1 VAGLSVSYSGGPA
14 IFGVAIIEF
23 DGMLVRRE
31 RIYGGEPWTPRSGTD
46 PGAQAPA
53 DA

>member
-1 VAGLSVSYSGGPA
+1 MAGLSVSYSGGPA

-31 RIYGGEPWTPRSGTD
+31 RIYGGEPWDAPEWHRPWRSG
-46 PGAQAPA
+46 PR
-53 DA
+53 